1 MFALRRLVSAWLLS
15 RQLSLDVSDGIQDF
29 LGPGLVSRTHYH
41 DAETVIT
48 AFNTHALCII
58 HVLVALACR
67 V

>member
-29 LGPGLVSRTHYH
+29 LGPVLVIRTHYH

-48 AFNTHALCII
+48 AFNTHAL
-58 HVLVALACR
+58 
-67 V
+67 